1 MEIINDFARAYP
13 ALCIIYALLMRDLY
27 FIVYLVTSNFLNGFF
42 KYQIAK
48 PIMGDKE
55 YPILGKGT
63 RPPGA
68 SHCGI
73 WKDPPNYKTKSYGMP
88 SGHAQEATGFAT
100 YIILDNLSKGGN
112 ILNITN
118 IIVIFFALFIPYSR
132 VYNWQSEITIPNFEL
147 SYYTTSNNRRYN
159 WNNYGNDWLAL
170 KTNNIKFNKIN

>member
-132 VYNWQSEITIPNFEL
+132 VYLNCHTIQQVIIGGIIGIIMGMIGWHLRPTILNL
-147 SYYTTSNNRRYN
+147 
-159 WNNYGNDWLAL
+159 
-170 KTNNIKFNKIN
+170 IK